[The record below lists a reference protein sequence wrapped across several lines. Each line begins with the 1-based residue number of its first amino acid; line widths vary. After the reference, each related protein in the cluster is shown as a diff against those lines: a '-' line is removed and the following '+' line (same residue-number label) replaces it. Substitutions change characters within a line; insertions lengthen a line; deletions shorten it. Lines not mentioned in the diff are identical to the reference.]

1 MSSKGAIGW
10 IGIVLG
16 ALALMVGL
24 VLTGVTLFL
33 VVPLVVLAVPALYA
47 TWRIRRRRLLAE
59 EDRNARELG
68 VRKTYDHAL
77 VETVSERPP
86 RQSFDNSRKV

>member
-1 MSSKGAIGW
+1 MSAKSGIGW
-10 IGIVLG
+10 IGIALG
-16 ALALMVGL
+16 ALALLVGM

-47 TWRIRRRRLLAE
+47 TWRIRKKRLLEE

-68 VRKTYDHAL
+68 IQKPYDHAL
-77 VETVSERPP
+77 VEMVSERPR